1 MKTLFQCDFDASLTI
16 GEVSHSLL
24 EAFAEGDWK
33 SIQASYYGGRITV
46 EECNTWQ
53 FAMINKSREEIRDF
67 LLHSGKV
74 VLRPGV
80 QEFFRY
86 GRERGW
92 EFSIISNGLKFYIQV
107 ILEDLGFG
115 DIEIIAAETEF
126 QPEGLKLTYH
136 DTNGTPI
143 MAGFKASQAE
153 KQRLKGY
160 DRVYFLGDGMA
171 DLPPARHADHVF
183 ATGMLLQKCREENLP
198 YTEFEDLID
207 VIHYFKSGKS

>member
-24 EAFAEGDWK
+24 ETFAQGDWK
-33 SIQASYYGGRITV
+33 KIQADYYGGRITV

-53 FAMINKSREEIRDF
+53 FAMIKESPETLRDF
-67 LLHSGKV
+67 LLNSGRV

-80 QEFFRY
+80 EDFFHY

-92 EFSIISNGLKFYIQV
+92 EFSIISNGLRFYIQV

-115 DIEIIAAETEF
+115 DIEVIAAETEF
-126 QPEGLKLTYH
+126 RPEGLRLTYL
-136 DTNGTPI
+136 DTNGTSV
-143 MAGFKASQAE
+143 MSGFKAARAE
-153 KQRLKGY
+153 QQRLRGY
-160 DRVYFLGDGMA
+160 DRVFYLGDGMA

-183 ATGMLLQKCREENLP
+183 ATSVLLQKCREENLP
-198 YTEFEDLID
+198 HTEFKDLFD
-207 VIHYFKSGKS
+207 VIAYFKSGKE